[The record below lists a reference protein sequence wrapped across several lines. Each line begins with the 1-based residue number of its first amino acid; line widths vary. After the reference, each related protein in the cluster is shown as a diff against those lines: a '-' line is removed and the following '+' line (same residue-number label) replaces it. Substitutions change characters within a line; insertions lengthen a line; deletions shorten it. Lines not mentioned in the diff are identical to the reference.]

1 MIRRPSGRGVMV
13 KRLGQTRCLG
23 GERGPRVWGSA
34 KSDPV
39 TQILTSRGH
48 WEKLEA
54 MLAAFL

>member
-1 MIRRPSGRGVMV
+1 MV
-13 KRLGQTRCLG
+13 KRLGQTRRLG

-48 WEKLEA
+48 WEKLDA